1 MKFTKRK
8 TNDEQTVLG
17 ELLELRFSPGYG
29 DMAGGYH
36 NEDLCR
42 NENGQWVMICK
53 DRTVF
58 SDPTTVTTYAVSEEA
73 VRDFISFIAEEKV
86 LELVDRKES
95 DLFITDYSPW
105 SFTFV
110 FRSTSEKDIR
120 PKRYNITEYKEYSKG
135 DRSLIQNMQQRFR
148 AMRGEVLSETT
159 EEDR

>member
-1 MKFTKRK
+1 MKSTRR
-8 TNDEQTVLG
+8 TYDEQTELG
-17 ELLELRFSPGYG
+17 ELLEFRFSPGYG

-36 NEDLCR
+36 NEDLSR
-42 NENGQWVMICK
+42 DENGQWVIVSK

-120 PKRYNITEYKEYSKG
+120 PKRFYITEYREYSKK
-135 DRSLIQNMQQRFR
+135 DSSLIKAMEQRFR
-148 AMRGEVLSETT
+148 ATRGEVLSETT